1 MVLGDSFQSSLFRTT
16 FQRVFARDEKGNLEM
31 AFNATLEVKTSRELK
46 SKLFIFCCAKL
57 FSRPCSYMDPPLRF
71 LKHVVV
77 IKIIFIY
84 PDDSLCAQVIYE

>member
-46 SKLFIFCCAKL
+46 SMFFSFLCTSVNLVCMLQIFRQSILNRIFFIF
-57 FSRPCSYMDPPLRF
+57 
-71 LKHVVV
+71 
-77 IKIIFIY
+77 
-84 PDDSLCAQVIYE
+84 